1 MTRRASPE
9 REPMPALQVDF
20 GSAEK
25 LLREAEFLD
34 CRPVWYSSNY
44 VYLAQ
49 MSAGDERFAGI
60 YKPHKGENPLWD
72 FPDGHLYKHEAAA
85 YEFARLLGW
94 DFIPPTVVRDGPEGI
109 GSVQLFVPHDPE
121 EHFFVQRERPAL
133 LPQLMRMC
141 AFDAVVNNADR
152 KGGHCLL
159 DERGHIWGIDHGLC
173 FHPSPKLRSVI
184 WEWAGDDV
192 PAEYLA
198 DLEEAGLAIAAEDHS
213 AAVLLELLH
222 EHESVAMLHRI
233 ERMLKEKRYPVPG
246 EARHYP
252 WPMV

>member
-1 MTRRASPE
+1 MTT
-9 REPMPALQVDF
+9 QVDF
-20 GSAEK
+20 AGAEQ

-49 MSAGDERFAGI
+49 LRADDQQFAAI
-60 YKPHKGENPLWD
+60 YKPHKGESPLWD

-85 YEFARLLGW
+85 YELSKLLGW
-94 DFIPPTVVRDGPEGI
+94 DFVPPTLVRDGPQGV
-109 GSVQLFVPHDPE
+109 GSVQIYVPHDPE
-121 EHFFVQRERPAL
+121 EHFFVQREREEL

-173 FHPSPKLRSVI
+173 FHTTPKLRSVI
-184 WEWAGDDV
+184 WEWAGDEVGEALLTDI
-192 PAEYLA
+192 E
-198 DLEEAGLAIAAEDHS
+198 DAGLAIAAETED
-213 AAVLLELLH
+213 AAPLLALLH
-222 EHESVAMLHRI
+222 EHESVAMLGRM
-233 ERMLKEKRYPVPG
+233 ERLLLEKRYPVPG
-246 EARHYP
+246 QARHYP

>member
-1 MTRRASPE
+1 VA
-9 REPMPALQVDF
+9 ANVDF
-20 GSAEK
+20 SGAEE

-34 CRPVWYSSNY
+34 CRPIWYSSNY

-49 MSAGDERFAGI
+49 LCAREEQFAAV
-60 YKPHKGENPLWD
+60 YKPHKGESPLWD
-72 FPDGHLYKHEAAA
+72 FADGHLYKHEAAA

-94 DFIPPTVVRDGPEGI
+94 DFVPPTVVREGPHGV
-109 GSVQLFVPHDPE
+109 GSLQVFIPHDPE
-121 EHFFVQRERPAL
+121 AHFFVQRDREEL

-141 AFDAVVNNADR
+141 LFDAVVNNADR

-159 DERGHIWGIDHGLC
+159 DSADHIWGIDHGLC

-184 WEWAGDDV
+184 WDWAGDPV
-192 PAEYLA
+192 PANLLD
-198 DLEEAGLAIAAEDHS
+198 DLEEAGLAIAGEADG
-213 AAVLLELLH
+213 AVPLLKLLH
-222 EHESVAMLHRI
+222 EHESVALLHRI
-233 ERMLKEKRYPVPG
+233 ERMLRARVYPVPG